1 MKTLVFISLLAFV
14 IMTSFSSCDKSSHEP
29 DLVFYNLALNF
40 QDALGND
47 LVNGIGLDKGSNS
60 ISEEQAQTG
69 YVKRELYTLNII
81 ASQPCEDVID
91 TKTKH
96 FKPDDPQLGMK
107 RFNDCCYLTN
117 DFGLFTNDCPEE
129 KKLTYR
135 LKCPS
140 VFGDE
145 TEHEFVTYWEIPV
158 LQNKFAKAICTRIEF
173 EGKVFTPT
181 LTQDGYSY
189 RVTIILEDVTFTKIA
204 NLKQEAKSFFT

>member
-1 MKTLVFISLLAFV
+1 MKTLVFLSLLAFV
-14 IMTSFSSCDKSSHEP
+14 IMISFSSCDKSNHEP

-47 LVNGIGLDKGSNS
+47 LVNEIGLDKGSNP
-60 ISEEQAQTG
+60 ISEDQAQTG
-69 YVKRELYTLNII
+69 YLKRELYTLNII

-91 TKTKH
+91 AKTKH
-96 FKPDDPQLGMK
+96 FIPDAPQLGMK
-107 RFNDCCYLTN
+107 KFNDCYYLTN
-117 DFGLFTNDCPEE
+117 DFGLIANDCPEE

-140 VFGDE
+140 VFGDDL
-145 TEHEFVTYWEIPV
+145 EHEFVTYWEIPV
-158 LQNKFAKAICTRIEF
+158 LQNKFAKAICNRIEF

-189 RVTIILEDVTFTKIA
+189 RLTIILEDVTFTKIA
-204 NLKQEAKSFFT
+204 KLKQ